1 MFSYNVSKNADK
13 KAFVSICSAIESN
26 VNIEK
31 KEKCLKDVDGS
42 QIQIYKT
49 ADGLIKVY
57 NDYEVDAV
65 YIDSEVNL
73 EKIKGVQLTQ

>member
-1 MFSYNVSKNADK
+1 MFSYNVSKNANK
-13 KAFVSICSAIESN
+13 KAFNNICSSIESN
-26 VNIEK
+26 INIEK
-31 KEKCLKDVDGS
+31 KEKCLTDVDGS

-49 ADGLIKVY
+49 ADGQIKVY

-73 EKIKGVQLTQ
+73 GKIKGIQ

>member
-13 KAFVSICSAIESN
+13 KAFASICSSIESSI
-26 VNIEK
+26 NIEK
-31 KEKCLKDVDGS
+31 KEKCLIDVDGS

-49 ADGLIKVY
+49 AEGNIKVF

-73 EKIKGVQLTQ
+73 EKIISPN

>member
-1 MFSYNVSKNADK
+1 MFSYNVSKTANN
-13 KAFVSICSAIESN
+13 KAFNSICSSIESN
-26 VNIEK
+26 INI
-31 KEKCLKDVDGS
+31 KEKANCLYDVDGS
-42 QIQIYKT
+42 QIQIYET
-49 ADGLIKVY
+49 DEGLIKVY